1 MALRLTLLFLLLLI
15 IEIYAF
21 QSIKM
26 VVKNKWIMAIYL
38 LISVA
43 MLLSVFYNRNTTN
56 SNFSIHWIV
65 VLSKISGFLY
75 FIKAIFLIENAS
87 YSAVKV
93 VNSNKTFLSI
103 YLFISIMVIL
113 FIVYQFTKFDRSVGQ
128 TKMTMITLGL
138 LLLVLIPK
146 LILTLVLFFEDICR
160 ILYVSISKISGAS
173 SDSFLPERRKFV
185 SQIALGLAAI
195 PFSSLIYGMTFGK
208 YNYKVIK
215 QQIFFPDLPDAFD
228 GFKITQISD
237 VHSGSFDNPEKINY
251 AIDLINEQEAD
262 MILFTGDIVN
272 THAKEMLP
280 WIDTFNRIKKYEY
293 GKYSVLGNHDYGEYV
308 DWKTEADKAK
318 NFEAIKGLYG
328 KIGFNLML
336 NEHTHIQKGNDK
348 IALIGVENWGKH
360 FKKAGDLHKASEG
373 LEKEEFK
380 ILMSHDPSHWDAEV
394 NQHPKDFHLTLSGHT
409 HGLQFGIEI
418 PGFFKWSPAQYV
430 YEQWAGLY
438 EKVGKYIYVNRGFG
452 FHAYPGRVGIMPE
465 ITVIELKKGKSL
477 V

>member
-1 MALRLTLLFLLLLI
+1 MAFRL
-15 IEIYAF
+15 
-21 QSIKM
+21 
-26 VVKNKWIMAIYL
+26 
-38 LISVA
+38 
-43 MLLSVFYNRNTTN
+43 
-56 SNFSIHWIV
+56 
-65 VLSKISGFLY
+65 
-75 FIKAIFLIENAS
+75 
-87 YSAVKV
+87 
-93 VNSNKTFLSI
+93 
-103 YLFISIMVIL
+103 VIL
-113 FIVYQFTKFDRSVGQ
+113 FIVIGFIELYAFQAIKTFTKVRWVLWTYIVLSLTAIVFIGYQFTKFDRSVGQ
-128 TKMTMITLGL
+128 TQMTMITLGL

-146 LILTLVLFFEDICR
+146 LILTLVLFFEDVYR
-160 ILYVSISKISGAS
+160 ILSGTISKILGNTT
-173 SDSFLPERRKFV
+173 DSFIPERRKFV
-185 SQIALGLAAI
+185 SQIALGIAAI

-208 YNYKVIK
+208 YNYKVIT

-251 AIDLINEQEAD
+251 AIDLINEQESD

-280 WIDTFNRIKKYEY
+280 WIETFNRIKKHEF

-308 DWKTEADKAK
+308 DWKTAQEKDQ
-318 NFEAIKGLYG
+318 NFHDIKSLYG

-336 NEHTHIQKGNDK
+336 NEHTYIKKGNDK
-348 IALIGVENWGKH
+348 IALVGVENWGVK

-373 LEKEEFK
+373 LSKEEFK

-394 NQHPKDFHLTLSGHT
+394 NKHPKDFHLMLSGHT

-438 EKVGKYIYVNRGFG
+438 EKAGKYIYVNRGFG